1 MAFFALP
8 EIKSFTVFGLG
19 FILEGIVQLKLREV
33 ERKSIGLPLSHC
45 GRNYKFL
52 ASQMM
57 DDGQI
62 LLHSWRPQ
70 LIIRPIH
77 YYHFPSLL
85 IFVGHTFKRVSQY
98 GERLI
103 LVNRVCFQL
112 PEWIVDR

>member
-1 MAFFALP
+1 MNNVRFSFYLKLTNFYSAWSKAQGNRNLLILMAFFALP

-19 FILEGIVQLKLREV
+19 FILEGIVQLKLTGV
-33 ERKSIGLPLSHC
+33 ERKSIVLPLSHC

-62 LLHSWRPQ
+62 LLHSGRPQ

-77 YYHFPSLL
+77 
-85 IFVGHTFKRVSQY
+85 
-98 GERLI
+98 
-103 LVNRVCFQL
+103 
-112 PEWIVDR
+112 